1 MQRLRRILWEGMVTG
16 LIGAVSVAVWF
27 LIVDGAAGR
36 PFYTPAVLGS
46 AATLG
51 LRDPTTVVITLQSVG
66 AYTAFHVLAFFAVGI
81 RGGLVGGRGGE
92 VTQRSL
98 ARGRVL
104 HCLRVRLLR
113 RCGVGFHAA
122 AGPTGVDQRGG
133 REPDRRGRHGLL
145 SVARSPLHRRAVDG
159 PRAGD
164 RLTGRLPRVLC
175 AAQSHCVAGTRPLS
189 AMSSRLSAKLYIAN

>member
-1 MQRLRRILWEGMVTG
+1 MQRPRRILWEGMVTG

-81 RGGLVGGRGGE
+81 VAALLAEEAEKSLNVLWLVAEFFIVFEFGFYSVVALVFTPLLAQLAWINVAVGNLIAAVGMGYYLWRAHPSIGE
-92 VTQRSL
+92 
-98 ARGRVL
+98 
-104 HCLRVRLLR
+104 RLM
-113 RCGVGFHAA
+113 
-122 AGPTGVDQRGG
+122 GPGPETG
-133 REPDRRGRHGLL
+133 
-145 SVARSPLHRRAVDG
+145 
-159 PRAGD
+159 
-164 RLTGRLPRVLC
+164 
-175 AAQSHCVAGTRPLS
+175 
-189 AMSSRLSAKLYIAN
+189 